1 MLEILL
7 QIAFYLLIHF
17 LLLQL
22 NLNQKKMKFNILRRL
37 FTFLTIIAIS
47 LSFTSCQE
55 KVSEELPNILWL
67 VSEDNSPLLGCYGDE
82 FATTPNLDELASE
95 GFLYTHAYANAPVCA
110 PARNTIITGV
120 YACSNGN
127 QHMRSYYPKSESVKT
142 YPEYLRE
149 VGYYCTNNV
158 KTDYNTNSIDPSKI
172 WDETSRKAHY
182 KNRADGQPFFAVFNT
197 TISHESCIHKFIPNE
212 ELRHSPEEVFIPP
225 YHPATPEMKH
235 DWAQYYDKVE
245 DMDTWIGNKLKE
257 LKDLGLAENTIV
269 FYYGDHGGVLARSKR
284 YVYETGTR
292 VPFIIRI
299 PEKYK
304 YLFPAE
310 KTNSKVD
317 RLISFVDLVPTIL
330 SIAGIEIPDYLQ
342 GSAFLGKQK
351 TAEPEYAFMFR
362 GRMDERYDMC
372 RAVRDQK
379 FRYIRNYM
387 PYRIYGQ
394 HINYLWKAPSVG
406 SWEQAYLNGDC
417 NKTQSAFWET
427 KPVEELYDTENDP
440 WEINNL
446 AKNPDY
452 KEVLE
457 RMRAANKDWVT
468 KIKDTGFIPEA
479 DRVERAGETAMYDY
493 MRSGNINLKEIMDA
507 AEIAT
512 LGKVENIGKLK
523 EHLKSDES
531 AVRYWGAT
539 GLLILGEKAAPAIGD
554 LKTAT
559 SDESASVVC
568 VAAEAL
574 YYLGE
579 KEAAK
584 KAMLSVLKKQSEFAR
599 CHILNVIDYANE
611 KSPEI
616 IDGIANMVKTADS
629 KSLKKYD
636 MRVASWLFEKWA
648 LNTDDYGVEFVK

>member
-1 MLEILL
+1 MKSIS
-7 QIAFYLLIHF
+7 QYHF
-17 LLLQL
+17 LSS
-22 NLNQKKMKFNILRRL
+22 FIL
-37 FTFLTIIAIS
+37 FLVIV
-47 LSFTSCQE
+47 SFTGCQE
-55 KVSEELPNILWL
+55 KIPKELPNILWL

-82 FATTPNLDELASE
+82 FATTPNLDKLASE

-142 YPEYLRE
+142 YPEYLRAA
-149 VGYYCTNNV
+149 GYYCTNNA
-158 KTDYNTNSIDPSKI
+158 KTDYNTNTIDPNEI
-172 WDETSRKAHY
+172 WDESSNKAHY
-182 KNRADGQPFFAVFNT
+182 KNRPEGKPFFAVFNT
-197 TISHESCIHKFIPNE
+197 NISHEHCIFKSTPNKD
-212 ELRHSPEEVFIPP
+212 LRHNPEEVQIAP

-235 DWAQYYDKVE
+235 DWAQFYDKVE
-245 DMDTWIGNKLKE
+245 DMDTWIGDKLKE
-257 LKDLGLAENTIV
+257 LDDLGLAENTIV
-269 FYYGDHGGVLARSKR
+269 FYYGDHGGILARSKR

-304 YLFPAE
+304 YLFPAS
-310 KTNSKVD
+310 KPNSKVD
-317 RLISFVDLVPTIL
+317 RLISFVDLVPTLL

-351 TAEPEYAFMFR
+351 TADPEYAYMFR

-372 RAVRDQK
+372 RAVRDKK

-394 HINYLWKAPSVG
+394 HINYLWLAPSIG
-406 SWEQAYLNGDC
+406 SWEQAYLNGEC
-417 NKTQSAFWET
+417 NEMQSAFWNS

-440 WEINNL
+440 WEVNNL
-446 AKNPDY
+446 AENPDY

-457 RMRAANKDWVT
+457 RMRAANKNWVT

-479 DRVERAGETAMYDY
+479 DRVERAGDIPMYDY
-493 MRSGNINLKEIMDA
+493 MRSDKINLSEIMDA

-512 LGKVENIGKLK
+512 LGKAENIDKLK
-523 EHLKSDES
+523 LYLKNDES
-531 AVRYWGAT
+531 AVRYWGAS
-539 GLLILGEKAAPAIGD
+539 GLLILGEKATPAIAE
-554 LKTAT
+554 LKAAT
-559 SDESASVVC
+559 SDQSASVVT

-579 KEAAK
+579 KEVAR
-584 KAMLSVLKKQSEFAR
+584 KALLSVLKNQSEFAR
-599 CHILNVIDYANE
+599 CHALNVIDYTSE
-611 KSPEI
+611 KSPEFI
-616 IDGIANMVKTADS
+616 EGVVNMVKTADS

-636 MRVASWLFEKWA
+636 LRVASWLFEKWN
-648 LNTDDYGVEFVK
+648 LNPADYGTKFAR

>member
-1 MLEILL
+1 MKPKKLTGLILL
-7 QIAFYLLIHF
+7 LLFAFV
-17 LLLQL
+17 
-22 NLNQKKMKFNILRRL
+22 
-37 FTFLTIIAIS
+37 TTT
-47 LSFTSCQE
+47 FTSCEE
-55 KVSEELPNILWL
+55 KVPEELPNILWL
-67 VSEDNSPLLGCYGDE
+67 VSEDNSPLLGCYGDD
-82 FATTPNLDELASE
+82 FATTPNLDKLASE

-149 VGYYCTNNV
+149 VGYYCTNNS
-158 KTDYNTNSIDPSKI
+158 KTDYNTNTIDPNKI
-172 WDETSRKAHY
+172 WDESSRKAHY
-182 KNRADGQPFFAVFNT
+182 KNRPAGQPFFAVFNT
-197 TISHESCIHKFIPNE
+197 TISHESCMHKSIPNE
-212 ELRHSPEEVFIPP
+212 DLRHSPEEVFIPP
-225 YHPATPEMKH
+225 HHPATPEMKH

-245 DMDTWIGNKLKE
+245 DMDTQIGKWLKE
-257 LKDLGLAENTIV
+257 LDDAGLTENTIV
-269 FYYGDHGGVLARSKR
+269 FYYGDHGGVIARSKR

-292 VPFIIRI
+292 VPFIVRI

-304 YLFPAE
+304 YLFPE
-310 KTNSKVD
+310 KKSGSKIN
-317 RLISFVDLVPTIL
+317 RLISFVDLFPTLL
-330 SIAGIEIPDYLQ
+330 SIAGIDIPDYLQ

-351 TAEPEYAFMFR
+351 TADPEYAYMFR

-406 SWEQAYLNGDC
+406 SWEQAYLNGNCDEI
-417 NKTQSAFWET
+417 QSVFWET
-427 KPVEELYDTENDP
+427 KPVEELYYTENDP

-446 AKNPDY
+446 AENPDY
-452 KEVLE
+452 KDVLE
-457 RMRAANKDWVT
+457 RMRAANKSWVT

-479 DRVERAGETAMYDY
+479 DRVERAGEIPMYDY
-493 MRSGNINLKEIMDA
+493 MRSSNIDLDKIMDA

-512 LGKVENIGKLK
+512 LGKVENIDKLK
-523 EHLKSDES
+523 SYLKSDES
-531 AVRYWGAT
+531 AVRYWGAS
-539 GLLILGEKAAPAIGD
+539 GLLILGEKAAPAINE
-554 LKTAT
+554 LKAATA
-559 SDESASVVC
+559 DESASVVT

-579 KEAAK
+579 KKVAK
-584 KAMLSVLKKQSEFAR
+584 KAMLSVLKNQSEFAR
-599 CHILNVIDYANE
+599 CNALNVIDYTNE

-616 IDGIANMVKTADS
+616 IEGITNMVKRADS

-636 MRVASWLFEKWA
+636 LRVASWLFEKWE
-648 LNTDDYGVEFVK
+648 LNPEDYGVEFVK